1 MSRALQAAPRVLPV
15 LDTVEDVRSWSRVQ
29 RRRGHRVAL
38 VPTMG
43 ALHAGHRALM
53 SAALRQADRVVVSIF
68 VNPAQFRPAEDYAR
82 YPRQLDSDLLA
93 CREEGVHAVFAP
105 GEHDFYA
112 PDHSIWVV
120 EDALA
125 APLEGAARPGYF
137 RGVLTVVLK
146 LLAAA
151 EPDVAVFGQ
160 KDAQQA
166 ILIRR
171 LVRDLN
177 LPVTVAIE
185 PTVREP
191 DGLALSSRNGYLSVD
206 DRSRAL
212 VLSRALAACL
222 RRLEQGVLSPGE
234 VRQAGHAVLATQP
247 DVVVDY
253 FEVVDLERLRAPE
266 RIDRPV
272 LVAGAIRVG
281 TTRLIDNV
289 VWPPAALCGERR
301 SP

>member
-1 MSRALQAAPRVLPV
+1 MSRALQAAPRALPF

-53 SAALRQADRVVVSIF
+53 SAALRQANRVVVSIF

-125 APLEGAARPGYF
+125 AARMEPPGCA
-137 RGVLTVVLK
+137 RG
-146 LLAAA
+146 
-151 EPDVAVFGQ
+151 
-160 KDAQQA
+160 
-166 ILIRR
+166 
-171 LVRDLN
+171 
-177 LPVTVAIE
+177 
-185 PTVREP
+185 
-191 DGLALSSRNGYLSVD
+191 GLALQPKEP
-206 DRSRAL
+206 
-212 VLSRALAACL
+212 LAARHHTGKNDLAIPRL
-222 RRLEQGVLSPGE
+222 RR
-234 VRQAGHAVLATQP
+234 H
-247 DVVVDY
+247 
-253 FEVVDLERLRAPE
+253 
-266 RIDRPV
+266 
-272 LVAGAIRVG
+272 G
-281 TTRLIDNV
+281 T
-289 VWPPAALCGERR
+289 
-301 SP
+301 